1 MPIIDTQRRLREAG
15 RIRLGEKVATNN
27 GKTRPG
33 KLSAFRFTSSDE
45 KSIRAIAAIYGGEVK
60 KWDDAPVGD
69 QWEVYSDTTSLD
81 VIVPPVDLAF
91 SQWME
96 LWSGGGCTRR
106 CDGQTNVLTN
116 TACVCD
122 PDNPECK
129 PTTRLGVIIMALE
142 GIGVWRLETHGWN
155 GAQELLGSI
164 EVFRS
169 VQNRGGMVPARLLL
183 DQRQSRR
190 DGKTY
195 NFAVPV
201 LDINVSVAALTN
213 GASVG
218 AQLPRGNVT
227 PIERTGEV
235 PSVAEQ
241 LAAVDDPDR
250 LRGSTRANAAQPLR
264 STGLA
269 PRPAT
274 QLLDGEE
281 PFGPDD
287 VTSPSEQEKPE
298 APQKAQGATKKAA
311 APPATHT
318 PGGASTRSV
327 KRLNAILSGKGIKD
341 GGRHTWAAEHLGK
354 PVASFNDLTQDE
366 VTKLN
371 DIAEGA
377 VAPVASEVQYA
388 DDDPERPFE

>member
-45 KSIRAIAAIYGGEVK
+45 KSIRAIAAIYGGEVQ

-116 TACVCD
+116 TACACD

-129 PTTRLGVIIMALE
+129 PTTRLSVIIMALE

-169 VQNRGGMVPARLLL
+169 VQSRGGMVPARLLL

-218 AQLPRGNVT
+218 AQP
-227 PIERTGEV
+227 PH
-235 PSVAEQ
+235 
-241 LAAVDDPDR
+241 AA
-250 LRGSTRANAAQPLR
+250 
-264 STGLA
+264 
-269 PRPAT
+269 
-274 QLLDGEE
+274 
-281 PFGPDD
+281 
-287 VTSPSEQEKPE
+287 TSPRLSALVRFRQLPNSL
-298 APQKAQGATKKAA
+298 PQWTIPTGSKGPRVQMQHNHCGR
-311 APPATHT
+311 
-318 PGGASTRSV
+318 PG
-327 KRLNAILSGKGIKD
+327 
-341 GGRHTWAAEHLGK
+341 
-354 PVASFNDLTQDE
+354 
-366 VTKLN
+366 
-371 DIAEGA
+371 
-377 VAPVASEVQYA
+377 
-388 DDDPERPFE
+388 